1 MMVEETIGIKELTK
15 EEKIREIKSKL
26 KSCEADLNGIFRGN
40 AAIEQKKQILE
51 EKLKELEKQ

>member
-1 MMVEETIGIKELTK
+1 MTEETIGIKELSK

-26 KSCEADLNGIFRGN
+26 KSCEADLRGIFKGN

-51 EKLKELEKQ
+51 EKLKKIEAS